1 MNYVIKIKC
10 PFDGAVLSVKNQ
22 PGIERKSVTCP
33 VCRNKYPFTR
43 YTRVDGTQSMA
54 VGSHDTGGDTELP
67 KMNFMLG
74 APRRPAS

>member
-54 VGSHDTGGDTELP
+54 VGRDRKSVV
-67 KMNFMLG
+67 
-74 APRRPAS
+74 